1 MAITLKE
8 SSGGSYPEGWQSVT
22 VSKAEKGAYNGSLYY
37 DLWFESYPDNLK
49 CRVWEAKN
57 QDGEEFS
64 IANMFRYSN
73 PEILE
78 ENESDGKKSISI
90 DDSPM
95 ALVGKK
101 LQAFFYKNAN
111 GYTEVSQKVVP
122 ASGKPSI
129 NRVLLNVNNFLAECF
144 DENGEYLQDTIYR
157 KEPSQKNCKYC
168 EFKNK
173 PELCD
178 RKR

>member
-22 VSKAEKGAYNGSLYY
+22 VSKAEKGDYNGSLYY

-122 ASGKPSI
+122 ASAFQNAIDNITDDAIERIKQSAERYI
-129 NRVLLNVNNFLAECF
+129 NN
-144 DENGEYLQDTIYR
+144 R
-157 KEPSQKNCKYC
+157 KQAVSAASVDDV
-168 EFKNK
+168 F
-173 PELCD
+173 
-178 RKR
+178 